1 MDYYE
6 HPALS
11 HSRLKEIRKSPG
23 HFLWSLENPYPST
36 DAMNLGSLVHAM
48 VLEPHTVED
57 SFVEIPKIDRR
68 TKEGKEQYALFQQK
82 AMDKVVVPDSDWKV
96 ATLMCESVRSH
107 PIASKVIDDAIAYG
121 QVEREYFWTD
131 DNYGDPIERKAK
143 VDGLCRDSHCGLDA
157 PIVDLK
163 TTVDASPFS
172 FKRAITK
179 YSYGTQMSYYKEAV
193 GSTGVGS
200 SGALIIAVEKKP
212 PYAVGVYRLSEETLF
227 RAGTIVKQW
236 LSTYSECLRTGVWK
250 TYWDLQE
257 VDIPDWFLTE
267 NGVEV

>member
-48 VLEPHTVED
+48 VLEPHTVEG
-57 SFVEIPKIDRR
+57 SFTVIPKIDRR
-68 TKEGKEQYALFQQK
+68 TKEGKERYALYQQE
-82 AMDKVVVPDSDWKV
+82 AMEKSVVTEPEWEV
-96 ATLMCESVRSH
+96 AVRMTDSVRTH
-107 PIASKVIDDAIAYG
+107 PLASKVIDDAVAYG
-121 QVEREYFWTD
+121 QVEKEYFWTD
-131 DNYGDPIERKAK
+131 DNYGDSIERKAK
-143 VDGLCRDSHCGLDA
+143 VDGLCRDSHCGLNA

-172 FKRAITK
+172 FKRSITK

-193 GSTGVGS
+193 GSTGVETN
-200 SGALIIAVEKKP
+200 GALIIAVEKKA
-212 PYAVGVYRLSEETLF
+212 PYAVGIYRLSEETLF
-227 RAGTIVKQW
+227 RAGMIVKQW
-236 LSTYSECLRTGVWK
+236 LSTYSECLRTGVWP
-250 TYWDLQE
+250 TYWDLEE
-257 VDIPDWFLTE
+257 VDVPDWLLTE
-267 NGVEV
+267 NGVKV